1 MQTSLVSKL
10 PSKNILG
17 IIQSLNIE
25 QYQKE
30 LFELHYL
37 PILHQ
42 YARRSNFYAAVFHIS
57 RAIVTVGSITVP
69 ALLSLT
75 DVDKWLTW
83 SISLAVSICNGILT
97 LFKID
102 KKYYS
107 LHTTWRIL
115 ESEGWQYIALTGR
128 YGRSKG
134 TEVPTHASQF
144 TAFCLALE
152 KIRMAQ
158 VEDEYYKTQQDA
170 QDKHG
175 HNTVAQKTIVPT
187 ATPPKSQ
194 EEKRDVDDWVGQM
207 VDDANSDAKKNSTQP
222 INTIQPPPQNNIES
236 N

>member
-1 MQTSLVSKL
+1 MQSQRTLIIS
-10 PSKNILG
+10 PPAKNILD
-17 IIQSLNIE
+17 IIKTLKIE
-25 QYQKE
+25 TYQKE

-37 PILHQ
+37 PILYA

-107 LHTTWRIL
+107 LHTTWRVL

-128 YGRSKG
+128 YARSKTG
-134 TEVPTHASQF
+134 DAATNNHATQF

-158 VEDEYYKTQQDA
+158 VEDEYYKAQIDA

-175 HNTVAQKTIVPT
+175 HSVAAQKSIVPT
-187 ATPPKSQ
+187 ATAPKSQ
-194 EEKRDVDDWVGQM
+194 EEKREVDDWVGQM
-207 VDDANSDAKKNSTQP
+207 LDDANTDAK
-222 INTIQPPPQNNIES
+222 NTIQMPPQNNIAPK
-236 N
+236 

>member
-1 MQTSLVSKL
+1 MQQSATGSK
-10 PSKNILG
+10 KILD
-17 IIQSLNIE
+17 IVQTLKID

-30 LFELHYL
+30 VFELHYL
-37 PILHQ
+37 PIL
-42 YARRSNFYAAVFHIS
+42 YAYKRRAKFYAAVFHLS
-57 RAIVTVGSITVP
+57 RAIVTIGSITVP

-107 LHTTWRIL
+107 LNTTYCVL
-115 ESEGWQYIALTGR
+115 ESEGWQYISLTGR
-128 YGRSKG
+128 YGRPKG
-134 TEVPTHASQF
+134 PESSTHATQF
-144 TAFCLALE
+144 TAFCLAVE

-158 VEDEYYKTQQDA
+158 VEDEYYKAQQDS

-175 HNTVAQKTIVPT
+175 HAPQAQKSIVPT

-194 EEKRDVDDWVGQM
+194 EEKREVDDWVGQM
-207 VDDANSDAKKNSTQP
+207 VDDANTDAK
-222 INTIQPPPQNNIES
+222 NTVDPPPPTK
-236 N
+236 